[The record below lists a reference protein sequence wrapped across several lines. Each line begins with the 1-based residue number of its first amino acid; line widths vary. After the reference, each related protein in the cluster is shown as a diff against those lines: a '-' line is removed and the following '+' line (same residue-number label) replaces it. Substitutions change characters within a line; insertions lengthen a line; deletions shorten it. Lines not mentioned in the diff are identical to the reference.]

1 MPKRYLDINSAYRN
15 RLTYPSVSNF
25 VVQLNSNNASSSS
38 TAQQPVLL
46 AFPFETNL
54 LQGGSTFTQIVLSVN
69 ASPVTNFY
77 RGKWIEIN
85 GYYRQVTSYDGT
97 LKIATVGIPF
107 PVAYPALTLYT
118 VRFELP
124 SIRDFT
130 GAISPA
136 LNKIVLNAGASSIK
150 DFYVNQWIFVPGL
163 TPPSTY
169 QWFRIT
175 AYDGTTKVATIAG
188 NFSSLVPAGA
198 VFEIM
203 TYNYD
208 NVKPLK
214 YFGTEVGTGQ
224 PRCSNISLVNLIVPN
239 FPILNGYGGTLQN
252 YPFLY
257 FCIYS
262 EKGIT
267 YNNPI
272 ISNEPASDKA
282 LFKVP
287 VTYLQNNTFLTL
299 GYSGMTQNV
308 SFRVN
313 DDLRIQILLPTGEP
327 LEFDTG
333 NPTFFPD
340 HFPIPSNP
348 FTQLQAVIEVS
359 D

>member
-1 MPKRYLDINSAYRN
+1 MPKRYLDINSSYRN
-15 RLTYPSVSNF
+15 RLTYPSVSDF
-25 VVQLNSNNASSSS
+25 VVQINSSNVSSSS
-38 TAQQPVLL
+38 NAQQPVLL

-54 LQGGSTFTQIVLSVN
+54 LQGGSTITQIVLSTN
-69 ASPVTNFY
+69 ASNIPNFY

-85 GYYRQVTSYDGT
+85 GYYRKVISYDGT
-97 LKIATVGIPF
+97 LKIATVSIPF
-107 PVAYPALTLYT
+107 PVAYPVLTTYT
-118 VRFELP
+118 IRFELP

-130 GAISPA
+130 SAISPA
-136 LNKIVLNAGASSIK
+136 LDKIVLNAGASSVK
-150 DFYVNQWIFVPGL
+150 DYYVDLWIFVPGIL
-163 TPPSTY
+163 PPSSY
-169 QWFRIT
+169 QWYRIT
-175 AYDGTTKVATIAG
+175 KYDGTTKVATVAG
-188 NFSSLVPAGA
+188 NFNSLIPAGT

-203 TYNYD
+203 NYSYD
-208 NVKPLK
+208 NVKSLK

-224 PRCSNISLVNLIVPN
+224 PKCSNVSLVNLIVPN
-239 FPILNGYGGTLQN
+239 FPVLNGYGGTLQN

-272 ISNEPASDKA
+272 VSNEPASGKA

-287 VTYLQNNTFLTL
+287 VTYLQNNTFLSL
-299 GYSGMTQNV
+299 GYSGMSQNV

-333 NPTFFPD
+333 NPSFFPPN
-340 HFPIPSNP
+340 FPIPSNP

>member
-1 MPKRYLDINSAYRN
+1 MNRRFLDIDSGYRN

-25 VVQLNSNNASSSS
+25 VVQINSTNVSSSS
-38 TAQQPVLL
+38 NAQEPVLL

-54 LQGGSTFTQIVLSVN
+54 LQGGSTVTQIVLSTN
-69 ASPVTNFY
+69 ASPVTNYY
-77 RGKWIEIN
+77 RGKWLEIN
-85 GYYRQVTSYDGT
+85 GYFRQVIAYNGT
-97 LKIATVGIPF
+97 LKIATVSIPF
-107 PVAYPALTLYT
+107 PVAYPVLTTYT

-136 LNKIVLNAGASSIK
+136 TNKIVLNAGASSV
-150 DFYVNQWIFVPGL
+150 DNFYVNQWIFVPGSS
-163 TPPSTY
+163 PPNTY
-169 QWFRIT
+169 QWFRIIE
-175 AYDGTTKVATIAG
+175 YNGTTKIATVAG
-188 NFSSLVPAGA
+188 NFLSLVPAGA

-203 TYNYD
+203 NFSYD
-208 NVKPLK
+208 NVKSLK
-214 YFGTEVGTGQ
+214 YFGTEVGTNQ
-224 PRCSNISLVNLIVPN
+224 PKCTEISLVNLIVPN
-239 FPILNGYGGTLQN
+239 FPVLNGYGGTLQD

-267 YNNPI
+267 YNNPL
-272 ISNEPASDKA
+272 ISNIPASDKA

-287 VTYLQNNTFLTL
+287 VTYLQNNPFLTL
-299 GYSGMTQNV
+299 GYSGMSQKV

-313 DDLRIQILLPTGEP
+313 DDLRIQILLPSGEP

-333 NPTFFPD
+333 NPSFFPIN
-340 HFPIPSNP
+340 FPIPSNP
-348 FTQLQAVIEVS
+348 FTQLQAVIQVI